1 MQKFK
6 KLSPHLIVI
15 LLFVGISFTYFSPL
29 LQGKLLNMAD
39 ITHYKGM
46 SKEVTDF
53 REATS
58 EEALWTNSMFS
69 GMPAY
74 QISVRTNGN
83 LMQYI
88 NKTISLGIPRP
99 ANFLFLYLLGFYLLL
114 LSLKVDYRI
123 SAVGAIAFAFSSYF
137 FIIIMAGHMTK
148 ALAIAYVPMVVAAVL
163 YTYKGRMFL
172 GGVLT
177 ALAVALQ
184 VYANHLQ
191 ITYYLVLLLLIIGLV
206 QFLKDFKSNNLP
218 DFAKRTGVL
227 LLAALLASGTSLT
240 RLVTT
245 MEYGTEST
253 RGKSELTDNLDNK
266 TSGLD
271 KDYATSWSYGVA
283 ETFTLLIPNFYGGA
297 SQGALTTDS
306 ETYQAIKRAPNAKQL
321 IKQLPLYWGTQPFTS
336 GPTYAGAIVMF
347 LFIFGLLFIKS
358 EMRAWILLA
367 TILSIMLAW
376 GKNFMLLT
384 DLFLDYFP
392 GYNKF
397 RAVSMILVI
406 AEFTLPLLGFVALN
420 KFLNSNDDSSTNTLR
435 INNYFA
441 LLLWV
446 VFSLLLNPTFTSL
459 SIGSIYSI
467 IFFLIPV
474 VYLVYSIIKKSSA
487 VISIPSSFNKSVAL
501 KYAFYLTGGL
511 TLIFALMPSLFFD
524 FVGGQDANLAK
535 SGWPIDALQSDRA
548 GLLSADAWRSFI
560 FIALT
565 FGAMWMFLK
574 NKLSSKYV
582 ILIVGVLVLADMWTI
597 NKRYL
602 NDDNFARKS
611 RVEVPY
617 QATQA
622 DQQILRDTDPNFRV
636 FNQSVSTFNDASTS
650 YFHKSIG
657 GYHGAKLKRY
667 QELIENHIAKGNMA
681 VLNMLNTKYFIT
693 PKGQAQQNPAAMG
706 NAWFVNEINSVANAD
721 AEIAALNSFNPA
733 NTAIVDVRFSE
744 YFINGLDNSGTSIS
758 LSEYKPNYLKYN
770 SSSTKEGIAI
780 FSEIYYDKGWN
791 AYVDNKLTPH
801 FRANYVLRGMQVPA
815 GNHTVEFKFEP
826 TSYHT
831 GETVAYASSII
842 LLLLLGF
849 VSFKGF
855 LPKSKLKNE

>member
-1 MQKFK
+1 MKRFK

-15 LLFVGISFTYFSPL
+15 LLFVGISFAYFSPV
-29 LQGKLLNMAD
+29 LQGKHLDMPD
-39 ITHYKGM
+39 IKHWKGM

-53 REATS
+53 RNATG

-74 QISVRTNGN
+74 QISTKSNAN
-83 LMQYI
+83 LIQYVV
-88 NKTISLGIPRP
+88 KPISLGIPRP
-99 ANFLFLYLLGFYLLL
+99 ANLLFLYLLGFYLLL
-114 LSLKVDYRI
+114 LSLKVDYRL

-148 ALAIAYVPMVVAAVL
+148 AHAIAYVPMVVAAVL
-163 YTYKGRMFL
+163 YTYRGRMLL

-177 ALAVALQ
+177 ALTVALEL
-184 VYANHLQ
+184 YANHLQ
-191 ITYYLVLLLLIIGLV
+191 ITYYLVLVLILIGVV
-206 QFLKDFKSNNLP
+206 QFVKDLRANNLTS
-218 DFAKRTGVL
+218 FAKRSGVL
-227 LLAALLASGTSLT
+227 VLAALLASGTAVT
-240 RLVTT
+240 RLSTT

-253 RGKSELTDNLDNK
+253 RGKSELTNNLDNK

-297 SQGALTTDS
+297 SQGELTTDS
-306 ETYQAIKRAPNAKQL
+306 KTYNAIKRAPNAKQL

-347 LFIFGLLFIKS
+347 LFIFGLLFVKS
-358 EMRAWILLA
+358 EMRVWILLA
-367 TILSIMLAW
+367 TIMSIMLAW
-376 GKNFMLLT
+376 GKNFMPLT

-420 KFLNSNDDSSTNTLR
+420 KFLTTEAPEN
-435 INNYFA
+435 
-441 LLLWV
+441 
-446 VFSLLLNPTFTSL
+446 
-459 SIGSIYSI
+459 
-467 IFFLIPV
+467 
-474 VYLVYSIIKKSSA
+474 KKKK
-487 VISIPSSFNKSVAL
+487 PL
-501 KYAFYLTGGL
+501 QLAFYIVGGL
-511 TLIFALMPSLFFD
+511 TLVFALMPNLFFD
-524 FVGGQDANLAK
+524 FVGGQDASLAK
-535 SGWPIDALQSDRA
+535 NGWPIDALQADRA
-548 GLLSADAWRSFI
+548 GLLSTDAWRSFI

-582 ILIVGVLVLADMWTI
+582 ILIVGVLVLADMWTV

-611 RVEVPY
+611 KVEIPY
-617 QATQA
+617 QATAA
-622 DQQILRDTDPNFRV
+622 DQQILRDNDPNFRV

-733 NTAIVDVRFSE
+733 NTAIVDIRFSE
-744 YFINGLDNSGTSIS
+744 YFINGLDNSVTSIS

-770 SSSTKEGIAI
+770 SDSQKEGIAI

-791 AYVDNKLTPH
+791 AYVDGELKPH
-801 FRANYVLRGMQVPA
+801 FRANYVLRGMQIPA
-815 GNHTVEFKFEP
+815 GKHVVEFKFEP
-826 TSYHT
+826 AVYHVS
-831 GETVAYASSII
+831 ERIALASSIV

-849 VSFKGF
+849 VSYKE
-855 LPKSKLKNE
+855 LK

>member
-15 LLFVGISFTYFSPL
+15 LLFVGISFTYFSPV
-29 LQGKLLNMAD
+29 LQGKMLDMAD
-39 ITHYKGM
+39 ITHHKGM

-53 REATS
+53 REATG

-74 QISVRTNGN
+74 QISTRSNGN
-83 LMQYI
+83 LIQYVA
-88 NKTISLGIPRP
+88 KALSLGIPRP
-99 ANFLFLYLLGFYLLL
+99 ANLLFLYLLGFYLLL
-114 LSLKVDYRI
+114 LSLKVDYRL
-123 SAVGAIAFAFSSYF
+123 SAVGAIAFSFSSYF

-148 ALAIAYVPMVVAAVL
+148 ALAIAYLPMVVAAVR
-163 YTYKGRMFL
+163 YTYRGRMLL

-177 ALAVALQ
+177 ALTVALEL
-184 VYANHLQ
+184 YANHLQ
-191 ITYYLVLLLLIIGLV
+191 ITYYLVLILLLIGIV
-206 QFLKDFKSNNLP
+206 QFIKDFKANNLI
-218 DFAKRTGVL
+218 DFSKRSGVL
-227 LLAALLASGTSLT
+227 ILAALLASATAVT
-240 RLVTT
+240 RLSTT

-253 RGKSELTDNLDNK
+253 RGKSELTTNLDNK

-297 SQGALTTDS
+297 SQGELTTDS

-336 GPTYAGAIVMF
+336 GPTYAGSIVMF
-347 LFIFGLLFIKS
+347 LFIFGLLFVKS
-358 EMRAWILLA
+358 EMRVWILLA
-367 TILSIMLAW
+367 TIMSIMLAW
-376 GKNFMLLT
+376 GKNFMPLT

-420 KFLNSNDDSSTNTLR
+420 KFLLEKDEDYETDSKVKDVKTQKVSHVVVKSKKLR
-435 INNYFA
+435 
-441 LLLWV
+441 
-446 VFSLLLNPTFTSL
+446 SLNL
-459 SIGSIYSI
+459 
-467 IFFLIPV
+467 
-474 VYLVYSIIKKSSA
+474 
-487 VISIPSSFNKSVAL
+487 
-501 KYAFYLTGGL
+501 AFYIVGGL
-511 TLIFALMPSLFFD
+511 SLIFALMPSLFFD

-535 SGWPIDALQSDRA
+535 NGWPIDALQADRA
-548 GLLSADAWRSFI
+548 GLLSADAWRSFT
-560 FIALT
+560 FITLT

-574 NKLSSKYV
+574 NKISSKYV
-582 ILIVGVLVLADMWTI
+582 ILIVGILVLADMWTV

-611 RVEVPY
+611 KIQVPY

-667 QELIENHIAKGNMA
+667 QELIENHISKGNMA

-693 PKGQAQQNPAAMG
+693 PKGQAQQNPGARG
-706 NAWFVNEINSVANAD
+706 NAWFVNEINIVANAD
-721 AEIAALNSFNPA
+721 AEIAALDGFKPS
-733 NTAIVDVRFSE
+733 NTAIVDTSFSE
-744 YFINGLDNSGTSIS
+744 QIIDGLDNIASSIV
-758 LSEYKPNYLKYN
+758 LTEYKPNYLKYN
-770 SSSTKEGIAI
+770 SNSINDGIAI

-791 AYVDNKLTPH
+791 AYVNGELKPH
-801 FRANYVLRGMQVPA
+801 FRANYVLRGMKIPA
-815 GNHTVEFKFEP
+815 GNHVVEFKFEP
-826 TSYHT
+826 AVYHVS
-831 GETVAYASSII
+831 EQIALASSVV
-842 LLLLLGF
+842 LLLLLAF
-849 VSFKGF
+849 VSVKE
-855 LPKSKLKNE
+855 LKS